1 VSDLSEAIAEK
12 SRVKEL
18 ALIDGTGA
26 ELEPELGLLAELDGP
41 LLPQAAMAR
50 ATPATIDVSTIF
62 LLSTTNETTLV
73 RERACMSLD
82 GCQTT
87 HPKAAAITRSGE
99 HYGCS
104 DKQIR

>member
-1 VSDLSEAIAEK
+1 LSVAIAEK

-18 ALIDGTGA
+18 ALIDGSGA
-26 ELEPELGLLAELDGP
+26 ELEPEPALGLLPELDGP

-50 ATPATIDVSTIF
+50 ATHAAIDVSAIF

-82 GCQTT
+82 GCQTARQRR
-87 HPKAAAITRSGE
+87 AALTRSGE
-99 HYGCS
+99 HYGVT